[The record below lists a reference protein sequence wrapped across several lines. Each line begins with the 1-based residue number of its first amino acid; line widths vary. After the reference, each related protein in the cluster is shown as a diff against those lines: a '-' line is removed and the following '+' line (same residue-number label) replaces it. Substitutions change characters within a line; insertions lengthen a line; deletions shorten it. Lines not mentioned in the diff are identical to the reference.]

1 MCWVTD
7 NCWEPLRVLLGAL
20 ESEARLTLL
29 GRLLLRQMLLQL
41 LTPRLLVQDLVIRH
55 PEILELP
62 VPSPIVILGLP
73 RTGTTHLHNL
83 MSCDPGL
90 RSLPYWESLQ
100 PVPPAEMQ
108 PTPGQPDPGIK
119 RCQESLRLLTYVMP
133 LYPLMHE
140 MACDLPQEEI
150 QLLAVDF
157 STMLFEWI
165 SHVPSY
171 RDWYRAN
178 DQTPA
183 YRYLRKLLQ
192 GLQWLRG
199 GTRWVLKSPQHLEQI
214 SPLLTAFPGVRI
226 APTHRAPVPVTAPLP
241 TLLPYAHPIQPPRM
255 RSLTHT
261 P

>member
-29 GRLLLRQMLLQL
+29 GRLLLRQWLLQL
-41 LTPRLLVQDLVIRH
+41 LTTRLLVQDLVIRH

-108 PTPGQPDPGIK
+108 PTPGQPDPRIK
-119 RCQESLRLLTYVMP
+119 RCQQSLRLLTYVMP
-133 LYPLMHE
+133 LYPLLHDI
-140 MACDLPQEEI
+140 ASGRPQEEI

-157 STMLFEWI
+157 SPMLFEWI

-199 GTRWVLKSPQHLEQI
+199 GARWVLKSPQHLEHTRHL
-214 SPLLTAFPGVRI
+214 PRAFPDANIVQ
-226 APTHRAPVPVTAPLP
+226 THRAPLALP
-241 TLLPYAHPIQPPRM
+241 ASLCPIPPHAAH
-255 RSLTHT
+255 
-261 P
+261 